1 MKKILLLFILLVS
14 VRIYCDAQNY
24 SEVVYLK
31 NGSVIRGL
39 IVEQIPDVSIK
50 IKTYDGSL
58 IICRMDEVLRI
69 ENGRLYKKYYNPTQ
83 STLKGYKGFVDFGYV
98 VDVSGHHAS
107 KIELSTSHGYQFN
120 NYFFL
125 GGGVAV
131 SHFTDANLTTVPF
144 FINFKANFI
153 NRPITP
159 FMELRTGYSAGD
171 IEGLYSTLGAGVR
184 FALRNKMALNLK
196 LEYNLQE
203 YDIPDYYW
211 DSSYDLHGIGI
222 KIGFEF

>member
-1 MKKILLLFILLVS
+1 
-14 VRIYCDAQNY
+14 
-24 SEVVYLK
+24 
-31 NGSVIRGL
+31 
-39 IVEQIPDVSIK
+39 
-50 IKTYDGSL
+50 
-58 IICRMDEVLRI
+58 MDEVLRI

-144 FINFKANFI
+144 FINFRANFI

>member
-14 VRIYCDAQNY
+14 VSIYCDAQNY

-98 VDVSGHHAS
+98 VDEAGTTQARLNCPLHTGINSIITSSWGEELLSATLRMQVLPQFPFLLISGLIS
-107 KIELSTSHGYQFN
+107 
-120 NYFFL
+120 
-125 GGGVAV
+125 
-131 SHFTDANLTTVPF
+131 
-144 FINFKANFI
+144 
-153 NRPITP
+153 
-159 FMELRTGYSAGD
+159 
-171 IEGLYSTLGAGVR
+171 
-184 FALRNKMALNLK
+184 
-196 LEYNLQE
+196 
-203 YDIPDYYW
+203 
-211 DSSYDLHGIGI
+211 
-222 KIGFEF
+222 